1 MKPRKMLKPAKLAY
15 VAAPRAGHH
24 GTQTRSAGLGAA
36 PQRSDGRANWSSMAV
51 PRKSR
56 MAGLGIELGRHEFQ
70 SAMRARV

>member
-15 VAAPRAGHH
+15 VAAPRAG
-24 GTQTRSAGLGAA
+24 
-36 PQRSDGRANWSSMAV
+36 NWSPMAV

-70 SAMRARV
+70 SAMGARV